1 MHDTISTPMAPVDS
15 ALRPLIDAIRAELLP
30 QIRAEIRAGIL
41 ADYAVKPTLS
51 PKRLYSLRDLGRHYG
66 VGRTQ
71 AELDIGTGKLHV
83 VERRCRGGQMGK
95 FVPIEEAERVYAR
108 VAGRV

>member
-1 MHDTISTPMAPVDS
+1 MATNSTQKDPATA

-30 QIRAEIRAGIL
+30 QLREEIRAELL
-41 ADYAVKPTLS
+41 ADHVSNPPTA
-51 PKRLYSLRDLGRHYG
+51 PKRLYSLRDLGRRYG

-71 AELDIGTGKLHV
+71 AARDIVAGRLNV

-108 VAGRV
+108 LPRGA